1 MSEEVEAIG
10 WNAIDMALEK
20 IYGEQQPRHYGTS
33 LPYMLGGNDP
43 LDGIS
48 VYSAEQPVPHW
59 HFVTYGFSD
68 LYEKETEDEEYS
80 GYGFEL
86 TMRLANEPG
95 EDEPPAWCMN
105 LLQNLARYVFKS
117 GNVFHSGDH
126 MDANSPIRL
135 ESATKLTALGFVTD
149 PELGEIDTPNGKVE
163 FVQVVGITADE
174 LQATQMWNT
183 RGLLETLL
191 SYYPLYMTDLERG
204 SILERPEA
212 LEAISEGA
220 QREGSSTGILY
231 VDQLNWRSGEEEV
244 AGAVSHIL
252 TLGAKQ
258 AAIVGGLLS
267 GRLPHDRTLTLVSSS
282 CRIILEPGENSA
294 VEETDDGI
302 ALLLSPEAA
311 QEWSRLLKPVAGRIV
326 LQTFPGVVIE
336 IVPTHIKDTEGN
348 IVQTIG

>member
-1 MSEEVEAIG
+1 MSEEVDAIG
-10 WNAIDMALEK
+10 WNAIDTALEN
-20 IYGEQQPRHYGTS
+20 IYGEQQARHYGTS
-33 LPYMLGGNDP
+33 IPYMLGGNDP

-59 HFVTYGFSD
+59 HYVTYGFSD
-68 LYEKETEDEEYS
+68 LYEKESEDETYS

-86 TMRLANEPG
+86 TMRLAKEPG

-135 ESATKLTALGFVTD
+135 ESDTRLTALGFVTD
-149 PELGEIDTPNGKVE
+149 PVLGEIHTPNGMVE

-183 RGLLETLL
+183 NGLLETLKT
-191 SYYPLYMTDLERG
+191 YYPLYMTDLERP

-212 LEAISEGA
+212 LEAITDGA
-220 QREGSSTGILY
+220 KREGSSTGILF
-231 VDQLNWRSGEEEV
+231 VEQLDWRGGEEGDE
-244 AGAVSHIL
+244 AGIYIL
-252 TLGAKQ
+252 TVGAKQ

-267 GRLPHDRTLTLVSSS
+267 GRLPYNRTLTLVSSS
-282 CRIILEPGENSA
+282 CQIVLKPGESNA
-294 VEETDDGI
+294 VEERDGGI
-302 ALLLSPEAA
+302 DLLLSPETA
-311 QEWSRLLKPVAGRIV
+311 QEWGFLLQPVAGKIIPPS
-326 LQTFPGVVIE
+326 FPSVIIE
-336 IVPTHIKDTEGN
+336 IVPTHIKDTDGN